1 MNGYPNSISNSMV
14 NTRIKPEDYNLRIS
28 TLPEPRKGYD
38 YRKDMSKKIKTAII
52 AATIAAATLGGVA
65 YQSYVQE
72 QNAAQ
77 DFQVVY
83 SEDIKQYPGFKFEI
97 ARNGV
102 GYFVDETGKHY
113 ADLGDGMNAQQRANQ
128 YVESGYI
135 NLPSKT
141 K

>member
-1 MNGYPNSISNSMV
+1 MNEYPNSISNNMV
-14 NTRIKPEDYNLRIS
+14 NTNVKPEDYNLRIS
-28 TLPEPRKGYD
+28 TLPEPRKVYD

-52 AATIAAATLGGVA
+52 AATIATATLGAVA
-65 YQSYVQE
+65 YQGYVQA
-72 QNAAQ
+72 QNANQ

-97 ARNGV
+97 ARNGT
-102 GYFVDETGKHY
+102 GYFVDEQGQHF
-113 ADLGDGMNAQQRANQ
+113 AQLDNMDAQQRANQ

>member
-1 MNGYPNSISNSMV
+1 MNEYPNSISNNMV
-14 NTRIKPEDYNLRIS
+14 NTNVKPEDYNLRIS
-28 TLPEPRKGYD
+28 TLPEPRKVYD

-52 AATIAAATLGGVA
+52 AATIATATLGAVA
-65 YQSYVQE
+65 YQGYVQA
-72 QNAAQ
+72 QNANQ

-97 ARNGV
+97 ARNGA
-102 GYFVDETGKHY
+102 GYFVDEQGQHF
-113 ADLGDGMNAQQRANQ
+113 AQLDNMDAQQRANQ